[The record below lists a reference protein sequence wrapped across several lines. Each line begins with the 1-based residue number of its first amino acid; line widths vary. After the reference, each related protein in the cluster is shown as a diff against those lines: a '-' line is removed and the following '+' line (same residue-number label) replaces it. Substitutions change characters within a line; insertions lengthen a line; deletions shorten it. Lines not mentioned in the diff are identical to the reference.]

1 DVVDYSRLIRE
12 DKEGTLERLKAHR
25 DQLLHPKVRENCGRI
40 VRVAGGSLLAEFTD
54 PTAAVQCA
62 VELQR
67 GMIARNAG
75 TAPNRRIAY
84 RVSVNIGETTSPS
97 DDLVLR
103 AVAALPVD
111 QLARLI
117 KPGSEDCGE
126 RGSAAMRTAELAEP
140 GGICITEAV
149 FKAVRDR
156 LRYPFADIGKH
167 EISFRAPPVRCYA
180 MSAASVASR
189 PRASW
194 GLRRPALAASV
205 AATAGVWAVA
215 LWAWLGANPSPSPI
229 PAPATAEMHASRI
242 EPVATAAHPVARE
255 PSTPETPVVSSAA
268 PDGGSPASSE
278 LQPSPPSNADAGAP
292 APSPPQP
299 TVVGLGKALVRG
311 NPLPAQLQATP
322 DSGTVVVRGNK
333 PPSALQT
340 VSDSGVAV
348 VRGHQ
353 ASSSTR
359 QAVVDGATEV
369 VRGNRAPS
377 GPSFSTVALP
387 FDHPPSSHPDQE

>member
-1 DVVDYSRLIRE
+1 MNAEAQPCAPRNWPSRE
-12 DKEGTLERLKAHR
+12 AFAHRSGVQGGSRPAPIPFRGHWKTR
-25 DQLLHPKVRENCGRI
+25 DQL
-40 VRVAGGSLLAEFTD
+40 
-54 PTAAVQCA
+54 
-62 VELQR
+62 
-67 GMIARNAG
+67 
-75 TAPNRRIAY
+75 
-84 RVSVNIGETTSPS
+84 
-97 DDLVLR
+97 
-103 AVAALPVD
+103 
-111 QLARLI
+111 
-117 KPGSEDCGE
+117 
-126 RGSAAMRTAELAEP
+126 
-140 GGICITEAV
+140 
-149 FKAVRDR
+149 
-156 LRYPFADIGKH
+156 
-167 EISFRAPPVRCYA
+167 
-180 MSAASVASR
+180 
-189 PRASW
+189 PRAA
-194 GLRRPALAASV
+194 GPLLRDERCVRGIATSRQLGVEKARPCSKRRRNGWRLGRSP
-205 AATAGVWAVA
+205 
-215 LWAWLGANPSPSPI
+215 WAWLGANPSPSPI

>member
-1 DVVDYSRLIRE
+1 MAVVDGLFVVLAADVVDYSRLIRE

-140 GGICITEAV
+140 GGICSPKRCSRRFATGSDTLSRTLENTRSASARRRSAV
-149 FKAVRDR
+149 
-156 LRYPFADIGKH
+156 
-167 EISFRAPPVRCYA
+167 
-180 MSAASVASR
+180 
-189 PRASW
+189 
-194 GLRRPALAASV
+194 
-205 AATAGVWAVA
+205 
-215 LWAWLGANPSPSPI
+215 
-229 PAPATAEMHASRI
+229 
-242 EPVATAAHPVARE
+242 
-255 PSTPETPVVSSAA
+255 
-268 PDGGSPASSE
+268 
-278 LQPSPPSNADAGAP
+278 
-292 APSPPQP
+292 
-299 TVVGLGKALVRG
+299 
-311 NPLPAQLQATP
+311 
-322 DSGTVVVRGNK
+322 
-333 PPSALQT
+333 
-340 VSDSGVAV
+340 
-348 VRGHQ
+348 
-353 ASSSTR
+353 TR
-359 QAVVDGATEV
+359 
-369 VRGNRAPS
+369 
-377 GPSFSTVALP
+377 
-387 FDHPPSSHPDQE
+387 